1 MTTAKQVDGFIA
13 KFDPAMQR
21 LIRSMRTAM
30 RKRLPTAVELVYDN
44 YNFFVIGYGP
54 SERAS
59 DAVFSIAANSKNV
72 GLAFLQGATLADP
85 KNRLLGAGKRNRFMR
100 FKSAA
105 ELRDP
110 DVQALMRAAVAQAK
124 TPFPRTGRVRT
135 VVKSISAKQRP
146 RRESAR
152 TQARIP
158 AMEAVT

>member
-13 KFDPAMQR
+13 KFDPAQQR
-21 LIRSMRTAM
+21 LIRSMRAAM

-54 SERAS
+54 NERAS

-72 GLAFLQGATLADP
+72 GLAFLQGATLPDP
-85 KNRLLGAGKRNRFMR
+85 KRRLLGAGKRNRFMR
-100 FKSAA
+100 FTSAS

-110 DVQALMRAAVAQAK
+110 DVQALVRAAVAQAM

-135 VVKSISAKQRP
+135 VVKSVSAKQRP

-152 TQARIP
+152 T
-158 AMEAVT
+158 